1 MVMLWLFLC
10 LYAATAWAFS
20 AFIDNYA
27 SDVVF
32 KNKTPHAMKLLN
44 GPLYLLI
51 GGAIALFA
59 GLEHAEPLQIGL
71 LMAAGALSSI
81 ASVPYYLAFKH
92 EEATGAAIFYQII
105 PIIYLIADW
114 LLFGENVTGRQ
125 ILGFLTILSAP
136 AIVIF
141 SRKRPKSRRNEM
153 SAALLFIV
161 YDVFVVASGLL
172 STHFG
177 EGLDFFTMFFWY
189 IMGRGACD
197 LILMAAN
204 KPWIER
210 FKYVWR
216 RKRKQLLLV
225 VFANQL
231 VNTTAEFASRAA
243 MILGVAAI
251 VSVTCNTAELIITFA
266 LGIVLSLIWPKFGRE
281 KIHRHI
287 IIAHLL
293 ATVLAVVGIIILQ

>member
-1 MVMLWLFLC
+1 MIWLFLC

-44 GPLYLLI
+44 GPIYLLI
-51 GGAIALFA
+51 AGAIALFA
-59 GLEHAEPLQIGL
+59 GLEHAELPQIGFL
-71 LMAAGALSSI
+71 LLAGVISSV
-81 ASVPYYLAFKH
+81 ASIPYYLAFKH

-105 PIIYLIADW
+105 PIIYLVADW
-114 LLFGENVTGRQ
+114 LFFGESITGQQ
-125 ILGFLTILSAP
+125 ILGFLIIFAAP
-136 AIVIF
+136 VIVIF

-153 SAALLFIV
+153 SAALLFLV
-161 YDVFVVASGLL
+161 YDVLVVASGLF

-189 IMGRGACD
+189 LIGRGSCD
-197 LILMAAN
+197 LVLMAVN
-204 KPWIER
+204 KQWLER

-216 RKRKQLLLV
+216 RKRKQLILV
-225 VFANQL
+225 VLANQL

-243 MILGVAAI
+243 MILGVAAL
-251 VSVTCNTAELIITFA
+251 VSVTCNTSELILTFV
-266 LGIVLSLIWPKFGRE
+266 LGIILSLIWPKFGRE
-281 KIHRHI
+281 NIHRHV